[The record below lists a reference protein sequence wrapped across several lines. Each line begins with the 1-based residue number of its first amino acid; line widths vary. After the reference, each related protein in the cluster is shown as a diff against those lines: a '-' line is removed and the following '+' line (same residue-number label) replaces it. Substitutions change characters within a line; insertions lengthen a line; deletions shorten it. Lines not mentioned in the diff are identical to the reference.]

1 MIHDLNEK
9 FNNNLWDSLRVEL
22 NDSLRH
28 SLGDR
33 LKDSIWD
40 SLGYSLRDSFWNN
53 FGLRDNI
60 KDILKRCVTDAQNVE
75 KTNDE

>member
-9 FNNNLWDSLRVEL
+9 FNNNLW
-22 NDSLRH
+22 H
-28 SLGDR
+28 
-33 LKDSIWD
+33 
-40 SLGYSLRDSFWNN
+40 SLRDSFWNN